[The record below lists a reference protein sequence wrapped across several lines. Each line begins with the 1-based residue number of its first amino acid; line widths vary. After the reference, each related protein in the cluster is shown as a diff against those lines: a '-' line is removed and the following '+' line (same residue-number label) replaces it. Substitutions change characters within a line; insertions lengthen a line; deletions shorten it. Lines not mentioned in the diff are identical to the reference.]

1 LPAARGNAYTYPIM
15 HEHHQGPFPFGY
27 TPIAG
32 VGGRYA
38 ETLMDFGILRL
49 RAGETWRSTPGR
61 ERALLLL
68 SGALELAWGG
78 GSARVTRRSY
88 FDEAPW
94 CLSLP
99 AEGEAAI
106 TAREDSEISLH
117 ATENPRTFSARLFT
131 PEECRSEERGKGTMR
146 ETSTRIVRTIIED
159 PRASWSNLVLG
170 EVITYPGKWSSYPP
184 HHHPQPEIYHYR
196 IRPEQGFGLTAIGD
210 RGLVL
215 HDRDT
220 VVIPAGA
227 VHPHAAAPG
236 YAMFYVWVIRH
247 LDGNRYGV
255 PTFVPEHKW
264 VTDPNAEIWGR

>member
-1 LPAARGNAYTYPIM
+1 MLVKG
-15 HEHHQGPFPFGY
+15 QGPFPYGY
-27 TPIAG
+27 TPVTK
-32 VGGRYA
+32 VGGRHA

-49 RAGETWRSTPGR
+49 KAGETWPSSAAR

-68 SGALELAWGG
+68 TGTLELTWDGKT
-78 GSARVTRRSY
+78 ARASRVSC

-99 AEGEAAI
+99 AGAEASLTAI
-106 TAREDSEISLH
+106 GGVAEISVH
-117 ATENPRTFSARLFT
+117 AAENPRSFPARLFT
-131 PEECRSEERGKGTMR
+131 PEDCRSEERGKGTMR

-170 EVITYPGKWSSYPP
+170 EVVTYPGKWSSYPP

-210 RGLVL
+210 EALVL

-247 LDGNRYGV
+247 LDGERYGV
-255 PTFVPEHKW
+255 PTFVPEHTW
-264 VTDPNAEIWGR
+264 VTDPNARIWP

>member
-1 LPAARGNAYTYPIM
+1 MLVKS
-15 HEHHQGPFPFGY
+15 QGPFPYGY
-27 TPIAG
+27 TGIAEI
-32 VGGRYA
+32 GGRHSQA
-38 ETLMDFGILRL
+38 LMDFGILRL
-49 RAGETWRSTPGR
+49 RAGEAWRSSAAR

-68 SGALELAWGG
+68 TGALDLAWEGKKQRI
-78 GSARVTRRSY
+78 SRASC

-99 AEGEAAI
+99 AGAEASI
-106 TAREDSEISLH
+106 TAVDGDVEISVH
-117 ATENPRTFSARLFT
+117 ATENPRPFPARLFT

-146 ETSTRIVRTIIED
+146 ETSTRVVRTIIED

-170 EVITYPGKWSSYPP
+170 EVVTYPGKWSSYPP

-196 IRPEQGFGLTAIGD
+196 ITPPQGFGLTAIGD
-210 RGLVL
+210 EALVL

-247 LDGNRYGV
+247 LDGNRYGA
-255 PTFVPEHKW
+255 PTFVPEHRW
-264 VTDPNAEIWGR
+264 VTDPDARIWP

>member
-1 LPAARGNAYTYPIM
+1 MLVKS
-15 HEHHQGPFPFGY
+15 QGPFPHGY
-27 TPIAG
+27 TPIAE
-32 VGGRYA
+32 VGGRHA
-38 ETLMDFGILRL
+38 ETLMDFGILKL
-49 RAGETWRSTPGR
+49 KPGEVWRSSARR

-68 SGALELAWGG
+68 EGALDLSWEGKSERISRA
-78 GSARVTRRSY
+78 SY
-88 FDEAPW
+88 FDEPPW

-99 AEGEAAI
+99 AGVEATLTAGTEGAEV
-106 TAREDSEISLH
+106 SVH
-117 ATENPRTFSARLFT
+117 ATENPASFPARLFT

-170 EVITYPGKWSSYPP
+170 EVVTYPGKWSSYPP

-196 IRPEQGFGLTAIGD
+196 IRPSQGFGLTAIGD
-210 RGLVL
+210 EALVL

-236 YAMFYVWVIRH
+236 YALFYVWVIRH

-255 PTFVPEHKW
+255 PTFVPEHTW
-264 VTDPNAEIWGR
+264 VTDPNAEIWPAG